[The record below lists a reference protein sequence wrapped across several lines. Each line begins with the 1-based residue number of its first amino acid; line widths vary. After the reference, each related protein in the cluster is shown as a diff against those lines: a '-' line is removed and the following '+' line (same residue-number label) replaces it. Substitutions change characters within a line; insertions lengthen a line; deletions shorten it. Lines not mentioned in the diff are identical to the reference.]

1 MMPPEL
7 RELIL
12 RFNRIGAA
20 LPDDDA
26 ILSGDPGVLA
36 DVKLL
41 VAEMNRVKAEIDA
54 FLDQAQ
60 LKRSRH

>member
-7 RELIL
+7 RALIL
-12 RFNRIGAA
+12 RFNQIGAA
-20 LPDDDA
+20 LPDEDA
-26 ILSGDPGVLA
+26 IRTGDPGVLA

-54 FLDQAQ
+54 FLDQA
-60 LKRSRH
+60 RARHQ